1 MTNGDSRCH
10 TRLPR
15 QDTLSAAADH
25 HGRYNSHGTKTMPP
39 DAAKFNR
46 GAQLIEQIRHA
57 TGQRRAH
64 SEALSDPGR
73 KGWQKQSPLS

>member
-1 MTNGDSRCH
+1 MEIPDVTPGYPDKTPSA
-10 TRLPR
+10 PR
-15 QDTLSAAADH
+15 PIITD
-25 HGRYNSHGTKTMPP
+25 GYNSHGTKTMPP